1 MSNSNG
7 ISILI
12 IDDDEQLCDS
22 LTSILTSKGYSVS
35 QSLTGSDSLSF
46 IETESVDIIILDI
59 KLPDIDGLELLRR
72 FKKMGVESGILMLS
86 GQATLED
93 AVESLNQG
101 ADAFILKP
109 VEPKELFERLES
121 VNRVRILQRRLNES
135 EKRYRMLVENST
147 DGIISMGLD
156 WNILF
161 ANKSFSEMV
170 GLSLEDIQG
179 KTLASFITPFR
190 SSLFLDAMEGQKNL
204 PEFKISRNDGTTID
218 VEATASQIILDG
230 VVFGAQMIIRDI
242 SERKK
247 DEEKTVDK
255 AFLINKIIPGEYY
268 LHTDRE
274 SCCRLVSNLILH
286 DIWATVI
293 TSDDPET
300 LVSWYGIP
308 PGSIILTSPDGAS
321 QKTVSQGFVS
331 GVGESMERDG
341 PGIIAID
348 VSPSTP
354 HNEFEK
360 LLQLLRE
367 QKKLLQPRKIGII
380 LYLDSKKPVSREQAE
395 KSGLFHTLL

>member
-7 ISILI
+7 ISIHI
-12 IDDDEQLCDS
+12 IDDDEQLCAS
-22 LTSILTSKGYSVS
+22 LTSILSTRGYSVS
-35 QSLTGSDSLSF
+35 QSLTGMESLSF
-46 IETESVDIIILDI
+46 IEKESVDIIILDI
-59 KLPDIDGLELLRR
+59 KLPDVDGLELLRR
-72 FKKMGVESGILMLS
+72 FKKMGIESGILMLS

-101 ADAFILKP
+101 ADAFIIKP

-161 ANKSFSEMV
+161 ANKSFPAMV

-190 SSLFLDAMEGQKNL
+190 SSLFLDAMDGQKNL
-204 PEFKISRNDGTTID
+204 PEFKISHSDGTTMD
-218 VEATASQIILDG
+218 VEATATQIILDG
-230 VVFGAQMIIRDI
+230 IVFGAQMIIRDI

-247 DEEKTVDK
+247 NEEKTIDK
-255 AFLINKIIPGEYY
+255 AFRVNRIIPGEYY
-268 LHTDRE
+268 LHADRE
-274 SCCRLVSNLILH
+274 SCCRLVSNLMLH

-308 PGSIILTSPDGAS
+308 PGSIILTSPDGES

-331 GVGESMERDG
+331 GVGESIERDR
-341 PGIIAID
+341 PGLIVVD

-367 QKKLLQPRKIGII
+367 QKKLLQPRKIGVIM
-380 LYLDSKKPVSREQAE
+380 YLDPKKPVSREQAE
-395 KSGLFHTLL
+395 KSGLFKNLL

>member
-1 MSNSNG
+1 MSNSND
-7 ISILI
+7 ISIHI
-12 IDDDEQLCDS
+12 IDDDAQLCES
-22 LTSILTSKGYSVS
+22 LVSILSSKGYSVS
-35 QSLTGSDSLSF
+35 HSLTGMESISH
-46 IETESVDIIILDI
+46 IEAEHVDIIILDI
-59 KLPDIDGLELLRR
+59 KLPDVDGLELLRR
-72 FKKMGVESGILMLS
+72 FKSMGVESGILMLS

-101 ADAFILKP
+101 ADAFIIKP

-147 DGIISMGLD
+147 DVIISMGLD

-161 ANKSFSEMV
+161 ANKGFSKLV
-170 GLSLEDIQG
+170 GSSIEDIQG
-179 KTLASFITPFR
+179 RTLASFITPFK
-190 SSLFLDAMEGQKNL
+190 SSLFLDAMDGQKNL
-204 PEFKISRNDGTTID
+204 PEFKISKSDGTTID
-218 VEATASQIILDG
+218 VEATASQIIMDG

-247 DEEKTVDK
+247 DEEMTIDK
-255 AFLINKIIPGEYY
+255 AFRVNKIIPGEYY

-274 SCCRLVSNLILH
+274 SCCRLVSNLMLH
-286 DIWATVI
+286 DIWATII
-293 TSDDPET
+293 TSDDPEM

-308 PGSIILTSPDGAS
+308 PGSIVLTSADGES

-341 PGIIAID
+341 PGLIVVD
-348 VSPSTP
+348 MSPSTP

-360 LLQLLRE
+360 LLQLLKE
-367 QKKLLQPRKIGII
+367 QKQLLQPRKIGVL
-380 LYLDSKKPVSREQAE
+380 LYIDPKKPVSREQAE
-395 KSGLFHTLL
+395 KTGLFHVLL